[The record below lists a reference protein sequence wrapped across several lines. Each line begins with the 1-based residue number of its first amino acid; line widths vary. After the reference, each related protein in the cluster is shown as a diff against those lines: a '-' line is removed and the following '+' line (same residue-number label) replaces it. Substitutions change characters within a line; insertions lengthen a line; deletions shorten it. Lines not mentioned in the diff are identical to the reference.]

1 MAEVIAR
8 VRKELQERLEELE
21 AELANVEALTAERA
35 QIQRALA
42 TPPFATPDPPRR
54 ARRARPAPSAPVSRR
69 PRSLRTPWRVVTR
82 PLRRTRAEAAL
93 AVVDDPV
100 ALGDEVAPVALVEE
114 APAAAD
120 DVAPDERVEED
131 LAA

>member
-54 ARRARPAPSAPVSRR
+54 ARRARPAPAAPAEVAAAGVET
-69 PRSLRTPWRVVTR
+69 TPAD
-82 PLRRTRAEAAL
+82 RAEAAL